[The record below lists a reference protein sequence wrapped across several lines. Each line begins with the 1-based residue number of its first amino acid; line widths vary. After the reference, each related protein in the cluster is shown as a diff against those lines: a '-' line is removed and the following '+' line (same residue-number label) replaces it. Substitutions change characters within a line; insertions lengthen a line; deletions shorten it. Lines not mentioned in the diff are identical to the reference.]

1 MTPKK
6 IWGVII
12 IILGIFLFF
21 NGASKCYEAEF
32 YGNEIQSMG
41 RLLSKSGS
49 DKFFNTNRYQKLI
62 EQEKTNG
69 VIGALIGIA
78 MAVGETLLLR
88 EKKKG
93 FSRNFKDGFDKK
105 DGKWGF

>member
-6 IWGVII
+6 TWGVII
-12 IILGIFLFF
+12 IILGIFLFL

-41 RLLSKSGS
+41 HLLSKSGG

-78 MAVGETLLLR
+78 MAVGGTLLLR
-88 EKKKG
+88 EKKG
-93 FSRNFKDGFDKK
+93 FSRNFEDEFDRK